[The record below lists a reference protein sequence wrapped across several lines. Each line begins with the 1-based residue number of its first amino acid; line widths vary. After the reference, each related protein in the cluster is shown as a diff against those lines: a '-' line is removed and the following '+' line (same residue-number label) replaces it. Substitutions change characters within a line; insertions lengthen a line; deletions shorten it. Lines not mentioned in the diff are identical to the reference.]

1 MRILKEDQDRH
12 LPGLT
17 GRTEKEIRSSA
28 GASLEGNRD
37 FLEIA
42 VSDSQRFNLCSKQI
56 ARFDCAEGK
65 KCLPEP
71 GTPLVEEEAA
81 DSSLTIDSAAESY
94 CIASGSNNLLRP
106 AS

>member
-1 MRILKEDQDRH
+1 MRILKEAQDRH

-37 FLEIA
+37 SLEIA
-42 VSDSQRFNLCSKQI
+42 VSDSQIFNLCSKQI

-65 KCLPEP
+65 KVFTRT
-71 GTPLVEEEAA
+71 GHVF
-81 DSSLTIDSAAESY
+81 
-94 CIASGSNNLLRP
+94 G
-106 AS
+106 